1 MEMWR
6 NEITEDDDPPVGSE
20 DEPELAVDDESDVE
34 AHGGWGGAAAPSS

>member
-1 MEMWR
+1 MWR
-6 NEITEDDDPPVGSE
+6 NEPNEDEEPAAD

>member
-1 MEMWR
+1 MWR
-6 NEITEDDDPPVGSE
+6 NEPIDDEELPAAAE